1 MTLVETKGRVVKEE
15 GWDEQ
20 IERSG
25 TEGDV
30 NKEGVRTRGKE
41 K

>member
-1 MTLVETKGRVVKEE
+1 MVETRGRVVKEE
-15 GWDEQ
+15 GWNEQ

-25 TEGDV
+25 KEEDV
-30 NKEGVRTRGKE
+30 NKEGVRTRGEE